1 MLELTGGVTL
11 RFLYLGG
18 VFLKILIVEDEAT
31 ISAFLQKGLK
41 EEGFFVD
48 AAKNGN
54 EAIMLASSNQYDV
67 IVLDILLP
75 GKNGYEVCRELR
87 ASGNYTPVLMLTALD
102 SVDERVKGLNTG
114 ADDYLV
120 KPFAFK
126 ELLARVNALLRRP
139 RETFERVLRVSDLSI
154 DTVSHTVRRGDV
166 EIELSPKEYRLL
178 EYLARNAHQVLSRTQ
193 IAESVWDQ
201 DFFSDSNVV
210 DVYIRYLRKKI
221 DDPFPT
227 KLINTVRGFGYRL
240 G

>member
-1 MLELTGGVTL
+1 MISGGVVL
-11 RFLYLGG
+11 R
-18 VFLKILIVEDEAT
+18 ILIVEDEET
-31 ISAFLQKGLK
+31 ISAFLQKGLR
-41 EEGFFVD
+41 EEGFVVD
-48 AAKNGN
+48 SAKDGN
-54 EAIMLASSNQYDV
+54 EAIRLSSSNPYDV
-67 IVLDILLP
+67 IILDVLLP
-75 GKNGYEVCRELR
+75 IKNGFEVCSELR
-87 ASGNYTPVLMLTALD
+87 ASGNHTPVLMLTALN

-139 RETFERVLRVSDLSI
+139 RESFDRVLRVSDLSI
-154 DTVSHTVRRGDV
+154 DTVSHTVKRGDK

-178 EYLARNAHQVLSRTQ
+178 EHLARNAHQVLSRTQ

-227 KLINTVRGFGYRL
+227 KLINTVRGFGYKL

>member
-11 RFLYLGG
+11 RSLYLGG
-18 VFLKILIVEDEAT
+18 VFLRILIVEDEAT
-31 ISAFLQKGLK
+31 ISAFLSKGLK

-48 AAKNGN
+48 AAKDGD
-54 EAIMLASSNQYDV
+54 EAIMLASSSQYDV

-75 GKNGYEVCRELR
+75 GKNGYEVCSELR

-126 ELLARVNALLRRP
+126 ELLARINALLRRP
-139 RETFERVLRVSDLSI
+139 RETFERVLRVNDLSI

-210 DVYIRYLRKKI
+210 DVYIRYLRRKI
-221 DDPFPT
+221 DDPFPS

>member
-1 MLELTGGVTL
+1 MLELTGGETL
-11 RFLYLGG
+11 RLLYSGG
-18 VFLKILIVEDEAT
+18 VLLRILIVEDEAT

-41 EEGFFVD
+41 EEGFAVD
-48 AAKNGN
+48 AARSGN
-54 EAIMLASSNQYDV
+54 EALELASSNQYEV

-75 GKNGYEVCRELR
+75 GKNGFEVCSELR

-126 ELLARVNALLRRP
+126 ELLARINALLRRP
-139 RETFERVLRVSDLSI
+139 RETFERVLRVGDLSI
-154 DTVSHTVRRGDV
+154 DTVSHMVRRDDV

-193 IAESVWDQ
+193 IAESVWDR

-221 DDPFPT
+221 DDPFST

>member
-1 MLELTGGVTL
+1 MLELTGGETL
-11 RFLYLGG
+11 RLLYSGG
-18 VFLKILIVEDEAT
+18 VLLRILIVEDEAT

-41 EEGFFVD
+41 EEGFAVD
-48 AAKNGN
+48 AARSGN
-54 EAIMLASSNQYDV
+54 EALELASSNQYEV

-75 GKNGYEVCRELR
+75 GKNGFEVCSELR

-126 ELLARVNALLRRP
+126 ELLARINALLRRP
-139 RETFERVLRVSDLSI
+139 RETFERVLRVGDLSI
-154 DTVSHTVRRGDV
+154 DTVSHMVRRDDV

-221 DDPFPT
+221 DDPFST